1 MSNIKLTQRGRNLL
15 EGTCLVL
22 VLLSPIILS
31 MLIGDR

>member
-15 EGTCLVL
+15 EATCLLL
-22 VLLSPIILS
+22 VVCAPLVLS